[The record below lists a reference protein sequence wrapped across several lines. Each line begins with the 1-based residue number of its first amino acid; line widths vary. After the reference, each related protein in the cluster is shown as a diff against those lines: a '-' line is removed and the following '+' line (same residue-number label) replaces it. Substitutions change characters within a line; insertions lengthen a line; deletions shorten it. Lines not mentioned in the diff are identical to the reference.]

1 MRLIKD
7 MLAAVETVLL
17 SVSDNVGHFFPI
29 DGTKTHIVYAEDTE
43 ASSQSGDN
51 HKLAQAVQGTID
63 LYARPD
69 DVGMADQI
77 QAALDKSRISFSLN
91 SVLFED
97 DQKTQYIHYE
107 WLFEVT

>member
-1 MRLIKD
+1 MRLVKD
-7 MLAAVETVLL
+7 MIAEVEAALL

-29 DGTKTHIVYAEDTE
+29 DGNKTHIIYAEDTE

-63 LYARPD
+63 LYAKPD
-69 DVGMADQI
+69 DVGMAEQI
-77 QAALDKSRISFSLN
+77 QEALNKSRISFSLN
-91 SVLFED
+91 AVLFED

>member
-1 MRLIKD
+1 MRLVKD
-7 MLAAVETVLL
+7 MIAEVEAALL

-29 DGTKTHIVYAEDTE
+29 DGNKTHIIYAEDTE

-63 LYARPD
+63 LYAKPD

-77 QAALDKSRISFSLN
+77 QEALNKSRISFSLN
-91 SVLFED
+91 AVLFED